1 MPTILTENM
10 VRDATQVSGSLH
22 QALTRVLAFPNVK
35 GRRAS
40 TLATELDVG
49 RMTCQRILKMARR
62 ADPSTPPGP
71 RLLADLPGVNGL
83 RQFLEALVRHGTP
96 RDELAEALRAV
107 DAFDAFL
114 RSIGL
119 SQTAFASALLLH
131 ETSSDP
137 DRLRERRA
145 LLFDAAAAV
154 TGQAA
159 DVTISMMAIRPVE
172 QDRFNFEQI
181 VVRGYAG
188 MRASDSAMPIR
199 LPINMAYSDYRNV
212 TGDEA
217 AREPQQLIE
226 SFCTTP
232 LPSIDSRVI
241 KERHL
246 AHLVNPEHI
255 PTGEPFDC
263 FATQHTHWS
272 ITDPGP
278 HKAIWLYLDYPTR
291 HCTFDLYLHHT
302 MTKHTRIS
310 ADCHLWGT
318 SLLAPPEDLWMTR
331 FADQIVFTRLGTGTA
346 QADSSAYVRHQALTE
361 HMFQSHAWDSDEF
374 VGFRC
379 EMELPVWR
387 SGVCLIIESQP
398 EEQP

>member
-1 MPTILTENM
+1 MI
-10 VRDATQVSGSLH
+10 RDAAQVASCLDR
-22 QALTRVLAFPNVK
+22 ALTDVLQLSSVS
-35 GRRAS
+35 GRRAA
-40 TLATELDVG
+40 TLATELGVG
-49 RMTCQRILKMARR
+49 RMTCQRITKLGKRGV
-62 ADPSTPPGP
+62 DSSPPGP
-71 RLLADLPGVNGL
+71 RLLADLPGVSGL

-96 RDELAEALRAV
+96 RATLADALQAV

-114 RSIGL
+114 RSIDL

-131 ETSSDP
+131 ESSSHP
-137 DRLRERRA
+137 DRLRDRRA
-145 LLFDAAAAV
+145 RLFEAASAV
-154 TGQAA
+154 TGQSA
-159 DVTISMMAIRPVE
+159 DVTISMMAIRPTE
-172 QDRFNFEQI
+172 QADFNFEQI
-181 VVRGYAG
+181 AVRGYAG
-188 MRASDSAMPIR
+188 MQASGSAMPIR

-217 AREPQQLIE
+217 AREPQQLVE

-241 KERHL
+241 KEQHL

-263 FATQHTHWS
+263 FATQHNQWN

-278 HKAIWLYLDYPTR
+278 HKAIWLYVDYPTR
-291 HCTFDLYLHHT
+291 HCTFDLYLHHG
-302 MTKHTRIS
+302 MAEHNVVS
-310 ADCHLWGT
+310 GDCHLWGT

-331 FADQIVFTRLGTGTA
+331 FADQVVFTRLGAGTEGA
-346 QADSSAYVRHQALTE
+346 TSPAYARHQALTE
-361 HMFQSHAWDSDEF
+361 HMFQSHDWPADDF

-387 SGVCLIIESQP
+387 SGLCLIL
-398 EEQP
+398 EQQGT